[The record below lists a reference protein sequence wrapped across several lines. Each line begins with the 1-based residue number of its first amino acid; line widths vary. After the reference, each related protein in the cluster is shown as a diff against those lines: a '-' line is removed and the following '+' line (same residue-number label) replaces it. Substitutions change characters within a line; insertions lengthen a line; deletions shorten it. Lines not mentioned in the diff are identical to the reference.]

1 MYPAQFAAVYD
12 RLMDDVDY
20 PAWADYYRALLSR
33 ARDGAPVRKVCEC
46 GCGTGSMTVELAR
59 AGLEV
64 VGVDLSAPMLEIAGD
79 KLRRAGVSAP
89 LVCQDMC
96 RLQLHRPVD
105 ALVCP
110 CDGVNY
116 LVEDSQVAAFFRRAY
131 ALLKPGGALAF
142 DVSTPGKLFALE
154 QAPGYEDREELT
166 YLWVSARRGNLVD
179 MSLTF
184 FLRQGGG
191 LYRRFDEVQ
200 CQRAHTQEELRAQ
213 LEKAGFEG
221 ITFYGDRTFAPPQ
234 PAQSRWHVTAVRPR
248 EG

>member
-154 QAPGYEDREELT
+154 QAPCYEDREELT
-166 YLWVSARRGNLVD
+166 Y
-179 MSLTF
+179 
-184 FLRQGGG
+184 
-191 LYRRFDEVQ
+191 EVQ

>member
-20 PAWADYYRALLSR
+20 PSWAAYYLALLNR
-33 ARDGAPVRKVCEC
+33 ARGGAPLGRVCEC

-59 AGLEV
+59 TGLEM
-64 VGVDLSAPMLEIAGD
+64 VGVDLSAPMLEIAGE
-79 KLRRAGVSAP
+79 KLRRNGLCVP

-110 CDGVNY
+110 CDGINY
-116 LVEDSQVAAFFRRAY
+116 LVEDGQAPAFFRRAY

-154 QAPGYEDREELT
+154 QAPCYEDREDLT
-166 YLWVSARRGNLVD
+166 YIWVSARRGNLVD
-179 MSLTF
+179 MCLTF

-191 LYRRFDEVQ
+191 LYRRFDERQ
-200 CQRAHTQEELRAQ
+200 RQRAHTQEELRDY
-213 LEKAGFEG
+213 LKRAGFEG
-221 ITFYGDRTFAPPQ
+221 ITFYGDRTFAPPELG
-234 PAQSRWHVTAVRPR
+234 QSRWHVTAVRPL

>member
-131 ALLKPGGALAF
+131 ALLKPGERWPLTGPPPASCSPWSRRLATRTGRSSPTYGSAPAGA
-142 DVSTPGKLFALE
+142 T
-154 QAPGYEDREELT
+154 
-166 YLWVSARRGNLVD
+166 W
-179 MSLTF
+179 
-184 FLRQGGG
+184 
-191 LYRRFDEVQ
+191 
-200 CQRAHTQEELRAQ
+200 
-213 LEKAGFEG
+213 
-221 ITFYGDRTFAPPQ
+221 
-234 PAQSRWHVTAVRPR
+234 
-248 EG
+248 